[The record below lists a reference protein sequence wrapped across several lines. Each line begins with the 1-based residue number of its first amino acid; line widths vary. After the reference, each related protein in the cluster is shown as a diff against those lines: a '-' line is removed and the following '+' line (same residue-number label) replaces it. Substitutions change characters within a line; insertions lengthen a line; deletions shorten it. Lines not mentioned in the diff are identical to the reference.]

1 MAEYKENIDIVDET
15 DINPSI
21 IGDDP
26 SEVPTLDDPENAVD
40 PERQT
45 AETAAKVQ
53 QSQIDDDIV
62 TAVLL
67 IRNRAGDVLPVTSL
81 DNLKMDHQANAHEV
95 FRMCADVQ
103 DQISAV
109 RIVGELAQI
118 FDHINARSLKQ
129 VAELLGVKMDNNIKQ
144 AKP

>member
-1 MAEYKENIDIVDET
+1 MNNYRENLDTEVDE
-15 DINPSI
+15 IVNSI
-21 IGDDP
+21 IGDQPTPAPDGDTP
-26 SEVPTLDDPENAVD
+26 ADNPQSERATADSAAQVKSSTL
-40 PERQT
+40 
-45 AETAAKVQ
+45 
-53 QSQIDDDIV
+53 DDDIV

-67 IRNRAGDVLPVTSL
+67 IRNRSGAVLPVTSL
-81 DNLKMDHQANAHEV
+81 ENLKMEHQANAHEV

-118 FDHINARSLKQ
+118 FDHINSRSLRQ
-129 VAELLGVKMDNNIKQ
+129 VADLLGVKMDANLKS